1 MRVRIWI
8 FAAALF
14 IASFAMSRAQEAAD
28 DPPSFTCGLNAAY
41 IFLNKTGHHVPYDE
55 LTQDFKK
62 QNPPDSLLAIKN
74 VLGEHDCA
82 TVGVKTDADYFLNN
96 RGPAI
101 IHLQLVGY
109 SARPENHF
117 TYLVGATRQTGVEVL
132 DPVFNVKTSSH
143 ISWMTFA
150 QSYQGAAL
158 ILK

>member
-1 MRVRIWI
+1 MRVPIW
-8 FAAALF
+8 FFTPAWF
-14 IASFAMSRAQEAAD
+14 IASFAMTLAKETTD
-28 DPPSFTCGLNAAY
+28 DPPSFSCGLNAAY

-55 LTQDFKK
+55 LARDFKK

-74 VLGEHDCA
+74 VLEEHGCA
-82 TVGVKTDADYFLNN
+82 TVGVKTGADYFLNN
-96 RGPAI
+96 KGPAI

-117 TYLVGATRQTGVEVL
+117 TYLVGATQQTGVEVL
-132 DPVFNVKTSSH
+132 DPVFNVKASSH